1 MFHQI
6 RFANVKCILSNFFE
20 ASAFGFKGKMT
31 LKTVQGLAL
40 RSGGKAESQRL
51 FPGSRGAGSG
61 SREEMVPVILNL
73 SVDHSYPTAG
83 VWGLSATAHQS
94 RCLSG

>member
-6 RFANVKCILSNFFE
+6 RFANVKCILSNFFK

-40 RSGGKAESQRL
+40 RSGGKAGSQRL
-51 FPGSRGAGSG
+51 FPEAEG
-61 SREEMVPVILNL
+61 REAAPGRRW
-73 SVDHSYPTAG
+73 SP
-83 VWGLSATAHQS
+83 
-94 RCLSG
+94 